1 MSRERINKLIDA
13 MLQKRRFFNIDSLC
27 SKEDD
32 LESTCFSFLISRC
45 ILRLFV
51 GIDGGIAYTFSKPGR
66 EIMDNDVKRSAFV
79 EEFLKFYGDST

>member
-13 MLQKRRFFNIDSLC
+13 MLQKGRFFNIDSLC

-51 GIDGGIAYTFSKPGR
+51 GRDGWVAYTFSKPGR
-66 EIMDNDVKRSAFV
+66 EIMENDVKRSAFV

>member
-13 MLQKRRFFNIDSLC
+13 MLQKEYHFNIGSFC

-51 GIDGGIAYTFSKPGR
+51 GIDSMLAYTFSKPGR
-66 EIMDNDVKRSAFV
+66 EIMENDVKRSAFV